1 MLRKSQPNFQHY
13 IIKIEAQ
20 TKKQFSYKKRVEQKT
35 LFNQPFLNQCSVP
48 ISPEN
53 IRNLEILEVEY

>member
-13 IIKIEAQ
+13 VIKIEAQ

-35 LFNQPFLNQCSVP
+35 RFNFALFESMLRSYIP
-48 ISPEN
+48 
-53 IRNLEILEVEY
+53 